1 MGCLLRLDA
10 TACVQYHLLCRPA
23 SRRRPQAFAPHQP
36 MCDSAPPIRKADPL
50 AEIETYDEQQEREW
64 LASAARL
71 TEKQLR
77 SAVELITR
85 VMGHDARVS
94 EGALVSGVVQ
104 AM

>member
-1 MGCLLRLDA
+1 MW
-10 TACVQYHLLCRPA
+10 
-23 SRRRPQAFAPHQP
+23 
-36 MCDSAPPIRKADPL
+36 DSAPPTRKADPL
-50 AEIETYDEQQEREW
+50 ADIETYDEQQEREW

-77 SAVELITR
+77 TAIELITR

-104 AM
+104 ALAINLSTVRRKR

>member
-1 MGCLLRLDA
+1 
-10 TACVQYHLLCRPA
+10 VQYHLLCRLANRGP
-23 SRRRPQAFAPHQP
+23 PPAFASHQR
-36 MCDSAPPIRKADPL
+36 MWDSAPPTRKADPL

-77 SAVELITR
+77 TAIELITR

-104 AM
+104 AMAINLSTVRRKR

>member
-1 MGCLLRLDA
+1 MVNRG
-10 TACVQYHLLCRPA
+10 VP
-23 SRRRPQAFAPHQP
+23 PAFASHEA
-36 MCDSAPPIRKADPL
+36 MWDSALPTRKADPL

-77 SAVELITR
+77 TAIELITR

-104 AM
+104 ALAINLSTIRRKR